1 MGAKGKRMLNNVTL
15 SRNQKRALAALL
27 TEPNITRAAERIG
40 ITPKTIHR
48 YLELPEFR
56 EELSAAQGA
65 ILSEAH
71 HSLLAGITEALD
83 TLRDL
88 HKSAESESVRR
99 AAASD
104 WISHALR
111 LAEFVDI
118 ESRLQALEGVT

>member
-1 MGAKGKRMLNNVTL
+1 MSENVTL
-15 SRNQKRALAALL
+15 SRNQRKALTALI
-27 TEPNITRAAERIG
+27 TEPSITRAAELIG

-56 EELSAAQGA
+56 EELSEAQGA
-65 ILSEAH
+65 ILGQAH

-83 TLRDL
+83 TLREL
-88 HKSAESESVRR
+88 HGSAESESVRR

-118 ESRLQALEGVT
+118 ERRLQALEANG